1 VITILLARIYQV
13 GRKSSRRRQFEKAL
27 AAGAAV
33 MLLSHLG
40 RPVEGQYDEAS
51 SLKPLLNACQIAGK
65 PVRLEKDWLD
75 GIVMPGRSC
84 TL

>member
-1 VITILLARIYQV
+1 
-13 GRKSSRRRQFEKAL
+13 
-27 AAGAAV
+27 

-51 SLKPLLNACQIAGK
+51 SLKPVAEHLSILLGK

-75 GIVMPGRSC
+75 GIVIAPVKLFFVKTCASMSAKRKTVMS
-84 TL
+84 